1 MNIAVIFPGQGSQSP
16 GAGRPWADESAWALV
31 ERAEQLLD
39 RPLATLLLDAQ
50 AEDLRSTAAS
60 QLSVLLAS
68 LLAWEA
74 VAPVLGAAPTV
85 MAGHSLG
92 QVTALLA
99 TGAVTESEGL
109 QFAAARADAT
119 QRAANER
126 PGVMAALLGASD
138 EQAADA
144 CSAAPDAC
152 WMANLNAPGQI
163 VIAGTPEGV
172 AAASDRATTIGVR
185 RVRRLDVG
193 GAFHTPLMS
202 SASADLRDVLAATG
216 FSKPSVPIVTNHD
229 AAAHDGAD
237 GWPER
242 LTTHLVSPVRWA
254 DCVTTM
260 VASGVDRF
268 VEVGPGNALTGL
280 IRRIA
285 PEVST
290 VNVAEPKDLA
300 AVADLVGAT
309 Q

>member
-1 MNIAVIFPGQGSQSP
+1 MSIAVVFPGQGSQHA
-16 GAGRPWADESAWALV
+16 GAGQAWAREPTWALV
-31 ERAEQLLD
+31 DRAEHLLD
-39 RPLATLLLDAQ
+39 RPLGDLLLDAS
-50 AEDLRSTAAS
+50 AEDLKATVAS

-68 LLAWEA
+68 LMAWHA
-74 VAPVLGAAPTV
+74 VASVLDAAPAA

-99 TGAVTESEGL
+99 SGAMTEADGL

-126 PGVMAALLGASD
+126 PGVMAALLGASE
-138 EQAADA
+138 EQAGDA

-152 WMANLNAPGQI
+152 WVANVNAPGQV

-172 AAASDRATTIGVR
+172 ASASDRATTIGIR
-185 RVRRLDVG
+185 RVRPLEVG

-202 SASADLRDVLAATG
+202 AAAAELRDVLETTR
-216 FSKPSVPIVTNHD
+216 FSSPSVPIVTNHD
-229 AAAHDGAD
+229 AVAHDDDG
-237 GWPER
+237 GWPGR
-242 LTTHLVSPVRWA
+242 LATHLVSPVRWA

-260 VASGVDRF
+260 VGLGVDRF

-285 PEVST
+285 PEAST
-290 VNVAEPKDLA
+290 VNVAEPADVKV
-300 AVADLVGAT
+300 VADLVGAT
-309 Q
+309 R